1 MFLQKM
7 DGPQKRYALT
17 KHNYAFISNKS
28 IPCSKQ
34 MYNRTKDVMETT
46 KINTKEVEGGME

>member
-17 KHNYAFISNKS
+17 KHNYVFISNKS